1 MAYDDFIKTNVAP
14 YAASQIG
21 VYNSSGER
29 VGSIPLGTFKPA
41 YGERLYRFGIISDVH
56 NETNQADGNQN
67 DIRNA
72 LNFFNQ
78 REDIEFTC
86 ITGDLTQT
94 SYSSG
99 NLATEMALYQANL
112 AAISNST
119 PVYPTTGNHD
129 CPQNS
134 DVDIDTFKNY
144 AGISD
149 LFTSDAV
156 YSYEVTKTH
165 QTSEGTTVTD
175 HFLFLGMRRYEF
187 TSSTYLDADITWL
200 GNKLEAYKNDRCF
213 VFTHMFFPDASGN
226 FQSIYPSGNWLSGTQ
241 LNNLKTLRGNYPRAI
256 WFSGH
261 SHWKW
266 YLQSGEPQANVWPTS
281 NAGRTTAWCVHIPSC
296 ASPIDSSVCNPSLS
310 STRVSM
316 PGQSEGAIVDVY
328 EDHVDIRAIEF
339 KGANDPDYVTRYLPI
354 AQYRLYTAPGAAESG
369 GGDSGG
375 DDGYIYLTS
384 SMVSEN
390 PHKETGVTFSVN
402 DTTHDLT
409 LNFNAISQ
417 GILITDGNITTSNT
431 CRIYFDSI
439 TFSDGS
445 TNPLKIGFYGTDQQ
459 YHITSGDANMDVTAS
474 GIQFNTSS
482 SYSANGGTLPITVTL
497 TNVRFTVN

>member
-1 MAYDDFIKTNVAP
+1 MAYTSFIKTNVAP

-29 VGSIPLGTFKPA
+29 VGSIPLGNFKPA
-41 YGERLYRFGIISDVH
+41 YGERLYRFGVLSDVH
-56 NETNQADGNQN
+56 NETDQADGNQS

-78 REDIEFTC
+78 KEDIEFTC

-94 SYSSG
+94 SYSSE

-112 AAISNST
+112 AAINNST

-134 DVDIDTFKNY
+134 DIDIDTFKSY

-165 QTSEGTTVTD
+165 QTSAGTNVVD
-175 HFLFLGMRRYEF
+175 HFLFLGMKRYNF
-187 TSSTYLDADITWL
+187 TSNTYLDADITWL

-213 VFTHMFFPDASGN
+213 VFTHMFFPDAAGN
-226 FQSIYPSGNWLSGTQ
+226 FREIYPSENWLSGTQ
-241 LNNLKTLRGNYPRAI
+241 LANLKNLRNNYPRSI

-266 YLQSGEPQANVWPTS
+266 YLQAGEADANIWPTS
-281 NAGRTTAWCVHIPSC
+281 NVGRTTAWTIHLPSC
-296 ASPIDSSVCNPSLS
+296 ASPIDSSICNPELS

-316 PGQSEGAIVDVY
+316 AGQSEGAIVDVY
-328 EDHVDIRAIEF
+328 EDHIDIRAIEF
-339 KGANDPDYVTRYLPI
+339 KGPDDSDYVTRYLPI
-354 AQYRLYTAPGAAESG
+354 AQYRLYTVPEAGSSG
-369 GGDSGG
+369 GGG

-390 PHKETGVTFSVN
+390 PGKVSGVTFSVN
-402 DTTHDLT
+402 DSTHDLT

-417 GILITDGNITTSNT
+417 GILITDGNINTSST

-445 TNPLKIGFYGTDQQ
+445 TNPLKIGFYGTDAQ
-459 YHITSGDANMDVTAS
+459 YHITSGDSDMDVTAS

-482 SYSANGGTLPITVTL
+482 SYSSNGGTLPITVTL

>member
-1 MAYDDFIKTNVAP
+1 MAYTSFIKTNVAP

-21 VYNSSGER
+21 VYNSNGER
-29 VGSIPLGTFKPA
+29 VGSIPLGNFKPT
-41 YGERLYRFGIISDVH
+41 YGERLYRFGVLSDVH
-56 NETNQADGNQN
+56 NETDQADGNQS

-129 CPQNS
+129 CPQSS
-134 DVDIDTFKNY
+134 DIDIDTFKRY

-165 QTSEGTTVTD
+165 QTSAGTTVTD

-213 VFTHMFFPDASGN
+213 VFTHMFFPDAAGN
-226 FQSIYPSGNWLSGTQ
+226 FREIYPSGNWLSGTQ
-241 LNNLKTLRGNYPRAI
+241 LANLKTLRNNYPRSI

-266 YLQSGEPQANVWPTS
+266 YLQAGEADANIWPTS
-281 NAGRTTAWCVHIPSC
+281 NVGRTTAWTVHLPSC
-296 ASPIDSSVCNPSLS
+296 ASPIDSSVCNPELS

-316 PGQSEGAIVDVY
+316 PGQSEGAIIDVY
-328 EDHVDIRAIEF
+328 EDYIDIRAIEF

-354 AQYRLYTAPGAAESG
+354 SQYRLYTAPEAGSSVEEGKTYITADMIRQHPKKVANGEAAFTVN
-369 GGDSGG
+369 DNH
-375 DDGYIYLTS
+375 DLT
-384 SMVSEN
+384 
-390 PHKETGVTFSVN
+390 VTFSAV
-402 DTTHDLT
+402 
-409 LNFNAISQ
+409 SQ
-417 GILITDGNITTSNT
+417 GILINGGNLVGGDNVKV
-431 CRIYFDSI
+431 YFDSVTYNPEQSDTAKTYI
-439 TFSDGS
+439 GLYDGS
-445 TNPLKIGFYGTDQQ
+445 NYTN
-459 YHITSGDANMDVTAS
+459 TSGMTPHISSTSNEI
-474 GIQFNTSS
+474 GIQINSS
-482 SYSANGGTLPITVTL
+482 SRFESTGHGTLPCTITF
-497 TNVRFTVN
+497 TNFRYEKL

>member
-1 MAYDDFIKTNVAP
+1 MAYNDFIKTNVAP

-21 VYNSSGER
+21 VYNSNGER
-29 VGSIPLGTFKPA
+29 VGSIPLGTFKPD
-41 YGERLYRFGIISDVH
+41 YGERLYRFGVISDVH
-56 NETNQADGNQN
+56 NETDQTSENQN
-67 DIRNA
+67 DLRNA

-78 REDIEFTC
+78 KEDIEFTC
-86 ITGDLTQT
+86 ITGDLTQY

-99 NLATEMALYQANL
+99 DLTTEMTLYQANL
-112 AAISNST
+112 AAINNST

-129 CPQNS
+129 CPQS
-134 DVDIDTFKNY
+134 RDVDIDTFKSY

-149 LFTSDAV
+149 LFTSDAT

-165 QTSEGTTVTD
+165 TTLGGVTVTD

-213 VFTHMFFPDASGN
+213 IFTHMFFPDAAGN

-241 LNNLKTLRGNYPRAI
+241 LDNLKTLRGNYPRVI

-266 YLQSGEPQANVWPTS
+266 YLQAAEAQANVWPTS
-281 NAGRTTAWCVHIPSC
+281 NVGRTIAWCVHIPSC
-296 ASPIDSSVCNPSLS
+296 ASPIDSSVCNSSLS

-316 PGQSEGAIVDVY
+316 SGQSEGAIVDVY
-328 EDHVDIRAIEF
+328 EDYVDIRAIEF
-339 KGANDPDYVTRYLPI
+339 KGQNDSDYVTRYLPI
-354 AQYRLYTAPGAAESG
+354 AQYRLYTAPEVSSG
-369 GGDSGG
+369 GE

-384 SMVSEN
+384 SMVREN
-390 PHKETGVTFSVN
+390 PNKMSGVTFSVD
-402 DTTHDLT
+402 DTTHDLV
-409 LNFNAISQ
+409 LDFDAISQ
-417 GILITDGNITTSNT
+417 GILINDGNITTSSV

-445 TNPLKIGFYGTDQQ
+445 TNPLKIGFYGTDAQ
-459 YHITSGDANMDVTAS
+459 YHITSGDSDMDVTAA

-482 SYSANGGTLPITVTL
+482 SYTANGGTLPITVTV

>member
-1 MAYDDFIKTNVAP
+1 MAYTSFIKTNVAP

-29 VGSIPLGTFKPA
+29 VGSIPLGNFKPA
-41 YGERLYRFGIISDVH
+41 YGERLYRFGVLSDVH
-56 NETNQADGNQN
+56 NETDQADGNQS

-78 REDIEFTC
+78 KEDIEFTC

-134 DVDIDTFKNY
+134 DIDIDTFKSY

-156 YSYEVTKTH
+156 YSYEVIKTH
-165 QTSEGTTVTD
+165 QTSAGTTVTD
-175 HFLFLGMRRYEF
+175 HFLFLGMKRYEF

-213 VFTHMFFPDASGN
+213 VFTHMFFPDAAGN
-226 FQSIYPSGNWLSGTQ
+226 FREIYPSGNWLSGTQ
-241 LNNLKTLRGNYPRAI
+241 LANLKNLRNNYPRSI

-266 YLQSGEPQANVWPTS
+266 YLQAGEADANIWPTS
-281 NAGRTTAWCVHIPSC
+281 NVGRTTAWTVHLPSC
-296 ASPIDSSVCNPSLS
+296 ASPIDSSICNPELS

-316 PGQSEGAIVDVY
+316 AGQSEGAIVDVY
-328 EDHVDIRAIEF
+328 EDHIDIRAIEF
-339 KGANDPDYVTRYLPI
+339 KGPDDSDYVTRYLPI
-354 AQYRLYTAPGAAESG
+354 AQYRLYTAPEAGSSG
-369 GGDSGG
+369 GG

-390 PHKETGVTFSVN
+390 PGKETGVTFSVN
-402 DTTHDLT
+402 DSTHDLT
-409 LNFNAISQ
+409 LNFTAISQ
-417 GILITDGNITTSNT
+417 GILITDGNINTSST

-445 TNPLKIGFYGTDQQ
+445 TNPLKIGFYGTDAQ
-459 YHITSGDANMDVTAS
+459 YHITSGDSDMDVTAS

-482 SYSANGGTLPITVTL
+482 KYTSNGGTLPITVTV

>member
-1 MAYDDFIKTNVAP
+1 MAYTSFIKTNIAP

-21 VYNSSGER
+21 VYNSNGER
-29 VGSIPLGTFKPA
+29 VGSIPLGNFKPA
-41 YGERLYRFGIISDVH
+41 YGERLYRFGVLSDVH
-56 NETNQADGNQN
+56 NETDQADGNQS

-78 REDIEFTC
+78 KEDIEFTC

-94 SYSSG
+94 SYSNG

-112 AAISNST
+112 SAISNST

-129 CPQNS
+129 CPQSS
-134 DVDIDTFKNY
+134 DIDIDTFKSY

-165 QTSEGTTVTD
+165 QTSAGTTVTD
-175 HFLFLGMRRYEF
+175 HFLFLGMKRYNF

-213 VFTHMFFPDASGN
+213 VFTHMFFPDAAGN
-226 FQSIYPSGNWLSGTQ
+226 FREIYPSGNWLSGTQ
-241 LNNLKTLRGNYPRAI
+241 LANLKNLRNNYPRSI

-266 YLQSGEPQANVWPTS
+266 YLQAGEADANIWPTS
-281 NAGRTTAWCVHIPSC
+281 NVGRTTAWTVHLPSC
-296 ASPIDSSVCNPSLS
+296 ASPIDSSICNPELS

-316 PGQSEGAIVDVY
+316 AGQSEGAIVDVY
-328 EDHVDIRAIEF
+328 EDHIDIRAIEF
-339 KGANDPDYVTRYLPI
+339 KGPDDSDYVTRYLPI
-354 AQYRLYTAPGAAESG
+354 AQYRLYTAPEAGSSG
-369 GGDSGG
+369 GGGSE
-375 DDGYIYLTS
+375 DDGYIHLTS

-390 PHKETGVTFSVN
+390 PGKVSGVTFSVN
-402 DTTHDLT
+402 DSTHDLT
-409 LNFNAISQ
+409 LNFNAVSQ
-417 GILITDGNITTSNT
+417 GILITDGNINTSST

-445 TNPLKIGFYGTDQQ
+445 TNPLKIGFYGTDAQ
-459 YHITSGDANMDVTAS
+459 YHITSGDSDMDVTAS

-482 SYSANGGTLPITVTL
+482 SYSSNGGTLPITVTL